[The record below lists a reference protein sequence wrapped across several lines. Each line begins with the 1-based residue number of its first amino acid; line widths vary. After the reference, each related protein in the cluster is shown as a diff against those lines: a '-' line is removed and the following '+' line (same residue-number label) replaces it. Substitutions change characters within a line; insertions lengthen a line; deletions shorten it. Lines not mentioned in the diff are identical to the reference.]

1 MQIECPNCA
10 ARYEIP
16 SASIGANGR
25 KVRCAKCGHSWQ
37 QMPEGAAAPAPAPA
51 PQPKP
56 APRPAPQ
63 PTPPQPD
70 PAPPPSRQSVTDA
83 LDSLGDPP
91 PQMGFEDGVDLDR
104 PGADLDIDQD
114 APARRSRVGG
124 FLAGQRGGRPARTGA
139 PARGTGRRTGG
150 KAGVPI
156 LALVVLLVLGLLA
169 VAVVARD
176 TIARVVPPLGG
187 LYSAVGLSVDP
198 GPMLPPGDPNPLF
211 AVRELQS
218 EVLPGPE
225 GGQVLIVRGVAEN
238 RSETA
243 WRVPP
248 IQVTLTDGDGAVLD
262 VAVVEAARSS
272 LDPGGTV
279 PFEAVFEDPDPA
291 TAVVD
296 VVLVPSRPAE

>member
-37 QMPEGAAAPAPAPA
+37 QMPEGAAAPAPAP
-51 PQPKP
+51 QPKP

-91 PQMGFEDGVDLDR
+91 PPAGFEDGVDLDR

-124 FLAGQRGGRPARTGA
+124 FLAGQRGKSPATGSS
-139 PARGTGRRTGG
+139 ARGRRRTTGG
-150 KAGVPI
+150 KPGTPI

-176 TIARVVPPLGG
+176 TVARLVPPLGA
-187 LYSAVGLSVDP
+187 LYSAVGLSVDA

-211 AVRELQS
+211 AVRDLQS

-225 GGQVLIVRGVAEN
+225 GGQVLIVRGMAEN

-262 VAVVEAARSS
+262 VAVVEAARPSVE
-272 LDPGGTV
+272 PGRTV
-279 PFEAVFEDPDPA
+279 PFEAVFENPDPA

-296 VVLVPSRPAE
+296 VVLVPSGAPQ